1 MMVMKAV
8 ALYHPQSD
16 HGRRVEDY
24 ARDYK
29 RRGGERQIELVSLE
43 TREGAEQARL
53 YDVTSYP
60 ALLIVASGGQLQK
73 LWQGGLPLMNEV
85 DAYYLQNPA

>member
-1 MMVMKAV
+1 MRLV

-16 HGRRVEDY
+16 HGRTVEVYTHDY
-24 ARDYK
+24 H
-29 RRGGERQIELVSLE
+29 RRSGDRKMELLSLE
-43 TREGAEQARL
+43 TVEGAELAKL

-60 ALLIVASGGQLQK
+60 AIAVIGNGGQLHK